1 MRICRFDR
9 GSDKDRLGVVEGD
22 KVYDV
27 SAVIDMIE
35 PVRWPV
41 PMGDRMIAAL
51 PVLRPKMEE
60 LIKSGSAKS
69 YPLSDVRL
77 NAPIANPS
85 KFFCGAGNWPEHK
98 EQMGGKNMRNL
109 GWLHKTTNALAGPA
123 DDVVLTR
130 PGRVTFYEAELA
142 TIIGKEAKNVAAKDA
157 LDHVAGYAACLDMSM
172 QGEENFSHN
181 KCYDTFGVIGP
192 WMVTTDEIPDPR
204 PLTFRFYVNDVQ
216 KQGDKIER
224 LVLSVEE
231 MIEFA
236 SGVATLYPGDVIMS
250 GTPIGISQ
258 VFPGDVMRLEFD
270 VIGTMVNKVAGVV

>member
-9 GSDKDRLGVVEGD
+9 GSEKDRLGVVEGD
-22 KVYDV
+22 RVYDV
-27 SAVIDMIE
+27 TAAIELLE

-41 PMGDRMIAAL
+41 PMGDRMIANL
-51 PVLRPKMEE
+51 PVLRPRMEE
-60 LIKSGSAKS
+60 LIRNGAPS
-69 YPLSDVRL
+69 YALSEVRL

-85 KFFCGAGNWPEHK
+85 KFFCGAANWPEHVEALK
-98 EQMGGKNMRNL
+98 GKTMRNL

-142 TIIGKEAKNVAAKDA
+142 IIIGKQAKDVAAKDA
-157 LDHVAGYAACLDMSM
+157 LGYVAGYAACLDMSM

-204 PLTFRFYVNDVQ
+204 PLTFRFYVNDEQ
-216 KQGDKIER
+216 RQADKVER
-224 LVLSVEE
+224 LALGVEE

-236 SGVATLYPGDVIMS
+236 SGIATLYPGDVIMS
-250 GTPIGISQ
+250 GTPIGIAQ

-270 VIGTMVNKVAGVV
+270 VIGTMVTKVAGVV

>member
-9 GSDKDRLGVVEGD
+9 AGETDRLGVLEGD

-41 PMGDRMIAAL
+41 PMGDRMIASL
-51 PVLRPKMEE
+51 PMLRPRMEA
-60 LIKSGSAKS
+60 LVRDGAPS
-69 YPLSDVRL
+69 YPLSEVRL

-85 KFFCGAGNWPEHK
+85 KFLCGAANWPEHVK
-98 EQMGGKNMRNL
+98 ALEGKTMRNL

-130 PGRVTFYEAELA
+130 PGRVTFFEAELA
-142 TIIGKEAKNVAAKDA
+142 IIIGRQGKNIAAKDA
-157 LDHVAGYAACLDMSM
+157 LDYVAGYAACLDMSM

-192 WMVTTDEIPDPR
+192 WMVTADEIPDPR
-204 PLTFRFYVNDVQ
+204 VLSFRFYVNDERR
-216 KQGDKIER
+216 QGDKIER
-224 LVLSVEE
+224 LALGVED

-236 SGVATLYPGDVIMS
+236 SGIVTLYPGDVIMS
-250 GTPIGISQ
+250 GTPLGIAQ

-270 VIGTMVNKVAGVV
+270 VIGTMTTKVTGVV

>member
-9 GSDKDRLGVVEGD
+9 AGETDRLGVVEGD
-22 KVYDV
+22 RVYDV

-41 PMGDRMIAAL
+41 PMGDRMIASL
-51 PVLRPKMEE
+51 PTLRPRMEA
-60 LIKSGSAKS
+60 LIKDGAPS
-69 YPLSDVRL
+69 YALSEVRL

-85 KFFCGAGNWPEHK
+85 KFFCGAGNWPEHA
-98 EQMGGKNMRNL
+98 EQMGGRTMRNL

-157 LDHVAGYAACLDMSM
+157 LDYVAGYAGCLDMSM

-181 KCYDTFGVIGP
+181 KCYDSFGVIGP
-192 WMVTTDEIPDPR
+192 WMVTADEIPDPR
-204 PLTFRFYVNDVQ
+204 VLSFRFYVNDEQ

-224 LVLSVEE
+224 LVLGVED

-270 VIGTMVNKVAGVV
+270 VIGTMVTKVAGVV